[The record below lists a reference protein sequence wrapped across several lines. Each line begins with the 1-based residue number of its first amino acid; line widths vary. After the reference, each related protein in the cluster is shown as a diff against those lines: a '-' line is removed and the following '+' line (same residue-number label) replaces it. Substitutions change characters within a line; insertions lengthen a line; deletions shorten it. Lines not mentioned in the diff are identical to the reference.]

1 MSGRRIPLLAL
12 GVAMVAASALAWAM
26 TPHKRLADQDPPL
39 DLAAL
44 IPPSFGAWREDR
56 TVVPITVSPD
66 VQATLDRIYSQTL
79 TRTFIDDR
87 GRRVMLSIAY
97 GGTQSRDLQVHR
109 PEVCYSAQGFQI
121 RGTAKAEIGV
131 AGLTIPVMRVFAT
144 QGPRQE
150 PITYWVRLGDRVV
163 RGNVEQGLARLRYGL
178 AGAIPDGLLFRVST
192 IGGDQAAAYGVQDAF
207 LDELLREI
215 PATERWRLVGR
226 TAGAV

>member
-1 MSGRRIPLLAL
+1 MNGRRIPLLAL
-12 GVAMVAASALAWAM
+12 GAAMVAASALAWAM
-26 TPHKRLADQDPPL
+26 TPHKRLADQGPPL

-56 TVVPITVSPD
+56 TVVPVTVSPD

-79 TRTFIDDR
+79 TRTYIDDR

-109 PEVCYSAQGFQI
+109 PEVCYAAQGFQI
-121 RGTAKAEIGV
+121 RGTAKAQIGV
-131 AGLTIPVMRVFAT
+131 AGLTLPVMRVFAT
-144 QGPRQE
+144 QGPREE

-163 RGNVEQGLARLRYGL
+163 RGNVEQGLARVRYGL

-192 IGGDQAAAYGVQDAF
+192 IGGDQAAAYSMQDAF
-207 LDELLREI
+207 LDELLRQI
-215 PATERWRLVGR
+215 PATERWRIVGR
-226 TAGAV
+226 SV